1 MIEGQSPAH
10 TGPSDRNVVA
20 SLMSHA
26 SARRGSCYADG
37 WDSGPAVEAMGWV
50 GERLAIASVDRIDG
64 PLLNYMSRESVGA
77 RKRTVRWW
85 QCNDVEVTKTLRSRE
100 LLPRSCYPAS
110 TTVGFLGTGR
120 PSPSLYPR
128 QPRTLGSMSRPA
140 FRLRTIRTGQLS
152 FLPAVCERAA
162 GRATPRKAL
171 YRRGLLQRRWA
182 SEAVRC
188 DTIGATEG
196 TPRSHCSNGQRG
208 LWRKGVGGAAYS
220 AHAALGSTI
229 LRLGGWVA
237 GRKQRC

>member
-1 MIEGQSPAH
+1 M
-10 TGPSDRNVVA
+10 
-20 SLMSHA
+20 MSHA

-77 RKRTVRWW
+77 RKSIVRWW

-128 QPRTLGSMSRPA
+128 QPRTRCSMARPA
-140 FRLRTIRTGQLS
+140 FRLCTIRTDSSPFYLLYVSGPPVGRPPKGVVPEGFAATTLGLRGRGLQHHWGYRGDAPHPLQQLT
-152 FLPAVCERAA
+152 ARTRA
-162 GRATPRKAL
+162 GRESESHHTAQMQLQTQRYWGWEAGCGPGVTL
-171 YRRGLLQRRWA
+171 LPLQR
-182 SEAVRC
+182 E
-188 DTIGATEG
+188 
-196 TPRSHCSNGQRG
+196 TPHP
-208 LWRKGVGGAAYS
+208 
-220 AHAALGSTI
+220 
-229 LRLGGWVA
+229 
-237 GRKQRC
+237 